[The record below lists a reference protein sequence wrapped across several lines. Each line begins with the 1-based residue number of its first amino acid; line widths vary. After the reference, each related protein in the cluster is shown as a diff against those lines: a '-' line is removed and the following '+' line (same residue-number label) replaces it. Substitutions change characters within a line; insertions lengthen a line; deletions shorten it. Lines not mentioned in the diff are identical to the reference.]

1 MRGLLSRLSIVIAS
15 LTLLTA
21 PGGASKEVTQEK
33 VLPNFHQVNEH
44 LYRGAQPLSGG
55 IRSLAG
61 KGIKTII
68 NLRGEDEGTRSE
80 EQEASAAG
88 LRYFNVPMRGLSRPT
103 DEEVEKVLAIINDS
117 RNWPV
122 FVHCNHG
129 KDRTGTIIACYRISH
144 DGWTAAR
151 AKAEAKHYGMS
162 WVQFGMKDYIK
173 DYYDKHRD
181 ERRASGRHENP
192 SLSRQQVYY
201 FQRPR
206 NPLTMTF
213 ST

>member
-1 MRGLLSRLSIVIAS
+1 MLLAVGIA
-15 LTLLTA
+15 
-21 PGGASKEVTQEK
+21 GAGRQESQEK

-55 IRSLAG
+55 MRRLAA

-68 NLRGEDEGTRSE
+68 NLRGEDEGTRAE
-80 EQEASAAG
+80 ERDARGAG
-88 LRYFNVPMRGLSRPT
+88 LRYFNVPMQGLSRPK
-103 DEEVEKVLAIINDS
+103 DEQVEKVLAIINDAH
-117 RNWPV
+117 NWPV

-144 DGWTAAR
+144 DGWTSEK

-173 DYYDKHRD
+173 DYYDKHRA
-181 ERRASGRHENP
+181 ERPAQP
-192 SLSRQQVYY
+192 LKVSLSLRQG
-201 FQRPR
+201 
-206 NPLTMTF
+206 
-213 ST
+213 